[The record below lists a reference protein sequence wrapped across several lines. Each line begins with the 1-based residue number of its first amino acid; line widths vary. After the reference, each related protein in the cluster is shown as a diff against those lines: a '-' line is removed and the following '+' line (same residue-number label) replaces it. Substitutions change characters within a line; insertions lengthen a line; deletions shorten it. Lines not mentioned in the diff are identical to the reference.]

1 MITLKYEQQKDL
13 TTFEFDLS
21 SIVPKLVGNLPVDR
35 IYKNVANSNIKLA
48 LDTITLIF
56 YFFGATIA
64 KF

>member
-13 TTFEFDLS
+13 TTFEFDFS
-21 SIVPKLVGNLPVDR
+21 SIVPKLVENLPVDR

-48 LDTITLIF
+48 LGTITLIF